1 MYSAFFV
8 VYLLVFQLQQFGC
21 FKQNFLRTSRVCST
35 FESYQLG
42 IRSSCSAINL
52 QQVDSQVEN
61 DGYIRSDGHVFSNL
75 FRKMNP
81 LNNKEPGTLI
91 LVRHGQTTMNYNKTF
106 TGWIDVDLSENGKRE
121 VEHAARLLL
130 ERGYTVDVTYT
141 SRLKRAIRSSWI
153 ILKELGQIYRPVFK
167 SYRLNE
173 RMYGALEG
181 KGKVQTCI
189 EFGEEN
195 VAAFRTGLSAR
206 PPAMS
211 RDHPNWHGNET
222 KYSDLDPSCIPVSE
236 SLQDTMDRT
245 LPLLAKRIIPDL
257 LLGKTVL
264 VVAHAN
270 SLRGVVKYI
279 DDLSEEQITR
289 VGIPN
294 GIPLIFKFKVE
305 DGKLKPIVQEKS
317 EAPISGE
324 FMEKK
329 GLLRKLLEK
338 EKELAKRV
346 PGFVP
351 PPIIPLDALE
361 KSLVPSNISLR
372 TTTIGKDLGVLSD
385 EGDDY
390 DEYDSCILADGS
402 GGSSD
407 KEAGMSTTPTKKI
420 DYNYT
425 KVNTDVVANLSVIKD
440 GDGNSEVQRFE
451 EEVGGVQ
458 IDERMRE
465 YERESG
471 STQRTLWDPKIR
483 ALAALD
489 RDRQILQL
497 IDGTLWD
504 PVLGQNTGIK
514 DILGKK
520 INVTPKRIG
529 STSTG
534 GQKGTGP
541 SGQYIV
547 IIRHGKTEYNKLG
560 LFTGWEDVSL
570 AREGVKEAMEAGN
583 IVIFYLFHDG
593 LFRDLY

>member
-1 MYSAFFV
+1 MCTNIES
-8 VYLLVFQLQQFGC
+8 
-21 FKQNFLRTSRVCST
+21 FKAGIQS
-35 FESYQLG
+35 SYIAANSGQ
-42 IRSSCSAINL
+42 
-52 QQVDSQVEN
+52 DSQVEN
-61 DGYIRSDGHVFSNL
+61 DGYIISNGYSFMNL
-75 FRKMNP
+75 LRKINP
-81 LNNKEPGTLI
+81 LKNKEPGTLI
-91 LVRHGQTTMNYNKTF
+91 LVRHGQTTLNYNKTF

-153 ILKELGQIYRPVFK
+153 ILKELGQVYRPVFK

-181 KGKVQTCI
+181 KSKIQSVI
-189 EFGEEN
+189 DFGEEN

-245 LPLLAKRIIPDL
+245 LPLLIKRIIPDL
-257 LLGKTVL
+257 LLGKTVM

-279 DDLSEEQITR
+279 DDLSEEQITK

-294 GIPLIFKFKVE
+294 GIPLIFKFKAE
-305 DGKLKPIVQEKS
+305 GGKLKPIVQEKS

-329 GLLRKLLEK
+329 GLLRKLLQK
-338 EKELAKRV
+338 EAELAARV

-351 PPIIPLDALE
+351 PAIPFNA
-361 KSLVPSNISLR
+361 PSNSNGI
-372 TTTIGKDLGVLSD
+372 
-385 EGDDY
+385 
-390 DEYDSCILADGS
+390 
-402 GGSSD
+402 
-407 KEAGMSTTPTKKI
+407 EAGMAYPKKVPYQFSMIEYKQRNKIVVPDSNLTLNRSI
-420 DYNYT
+420 DENAD
-425 KVNTDVVANLSVIKD
+425 KK
-440 GDGNSEVQRFE
+440 GEVQGYKENIER
-451 EEVGGVQ
+451 EVGGVQ
-458 IDERMRE
+458 IDERMRGW
-465 YERESG
+465 ERDNIEGSR

-497 IDGTLWD
+497 LDGSLWD
-504 PVLGQNTGIK
+504 PELGQNSGMK
-514 DILGKK
+514 GVVERM
-520 INVTPKRIG
+520 NVTPKRVG
-529 STSTG
+529 PNSTG
-534 GQKGTGP
+534 LQKGTGP
-541 SGQYIV
+541 TGQYIV

-570 AREGVKEAMEAGN
+570 AREGVKEAMKAGLLLKKHGITFDVVYTSWLSRAIETAWLVLDELDLLWLPIIKTWRLN
-583 IVIFYLFHDG
+583 ERMYGALTG
-593 LFRDLY
+593 LSKVGNN

>member
-1 MYSAFFV
+1 V
-8 VYLLVFQLQQFGC
+8 
-21 FKQNFLRTSRVCST
+21 
-35 FESYQLG
+35 G
-42 IRSSCSAINL
+42 IQSSCSAYSGK
-52 QQVDSQVEN
+52 DSQVEN
-61 DGYIRSDGHVFSNL
+61 DGYIKSDGYPFSNL
-75 FRKMNP
+75 FRKINP
-81 LNNKEPGTLI
+81 LKNKEPGTLI

-195 VAAFRTGLSAR
+195 VAAFRTGFSAR

-305 DGKLKPIVQEKS
+305 DGKLKPIALEKS

-351 PPIIPLDALE
+351 GFVPPVIPLDAPE
-361 KSLVPSNISLR
+361 KSLMPSNGSLG
-372 TTTIGKDLGVLSD
+372 TSTLNEELGILSD

-402 GGSSD
+402 VSNGD
-407 KEAGMSTTPTKKI
+407 KEVGIAASQ
-420 DYNYT
+420 
-425 KVNTDVVANLSVIKD
+425 KVNTDVIANLSIDRNAD
-440 GDGNSEVQRFE
+440 GKLHRFE
-451 EEVGGVQ
+451 EEVGGGQ

-465 YERESG
+465 WEKGNIEGSG
-471 STQRTLWDPKIR
+471 SQRTLWDPK
-483 ALAALD
+483 
-489 RDRQILQL
+489 
-497 IDGTLWD
+497 
-504 PVLGQNTGIK
+504 V
-514 DILGKK
+514 
-520 INVTPKRIG
+520 
-529 STSTG
+529 
-534 GQKGTGP
+534 
-541 SGQYIV
+541 
-547 IIRHGKTEYNKLG
+547 
-560 LFTGWEDVSL
+560 F
-570 AREGVKEAMEAGN
+570 
-583 IVIFYLFHDG
+583 F
-593 LFRDLY
+593 